1 MEPTG
6 PMGAAR
12 RLARQELRRRFYDAV
27 DVAPEAYEFV
37 VVLDGRPARTP
48 ARRVLSVPAP
58 LLAEALAAEWRAQEE
73 YIDPAKMPLN
83 RLVNA
88 ALDGVMR
95 EAEAVRREIRR
106 YAGSDLLC
114 YRAEGPEGLVARQ
127 AAAWDP
133 ILGWAAEALGARFAV
148 ATGVAYVE
156 QPTAALAHLS
166 AALAS
171 VPPLRLAALHAMTTL
186 TGSALLAL
194 AVLQGRLSAADA
206 WTAAHVDE
214 DWNMAQWGR
223 DELAL
228 ERRAFRWEEMQAAA
242 TVLALSA

>member
-106 YAGSDLLC
+106 YAGSDLLGS
-114 YRAEGPEGLVARQ
+114 RAEGPEGLVARQ

-194 AVLQGRLSAADA
+194 AVSRGRLSAEAA
-206 WTAAHVDE
+206 WAAAHVDE
-214 DWNMAQWGR
+214 DWNIERWGP
-223 DELAL
+223 DEEAMD
-228 ERRAFRWEEMQAAA
+228 RRSRRWAEMDAAA
-242 TVLALSA
+242 RLIALL